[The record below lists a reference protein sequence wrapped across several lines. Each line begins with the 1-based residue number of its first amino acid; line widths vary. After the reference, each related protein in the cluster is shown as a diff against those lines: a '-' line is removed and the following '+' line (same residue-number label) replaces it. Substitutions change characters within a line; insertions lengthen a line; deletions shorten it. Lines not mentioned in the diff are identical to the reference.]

1 MHTGLQTWQRGGI
14 LVYMLRKDFFE
25 RTIEELGQVLRKAL
39 ELYLQRRTQPAR
51 ETLDEASVA
60 FFDMQTQAARGL
72 PEAALHA
79 GMAADGPEKRE
90 YYRQLADL
98 LVLDGDLLAE
108 DGDWPEAGKAWHQ
121 ALRILMWQQAQTDT
135 VFSFDRRHR
144 IRELQERLQ
153 RLDAAAD

>member
-1 MHTGLQTWQRGGI
+1 
-14 LVYMLRKDFFE
+14 MLRKDFFE
-25 RTIEELGQVLRKAL
+25 RTIEELGQVLRKAM

-51 ETLDEASVA
+51 ETLNEATVA

-72 PEAALHA
+72 PEEALYA
-79 GMAADGPEKRE
+79 RMAADGPDKRE

-108 DGDWPEAGKAWHQ
+108 EGDWPEAGKAWHQ

-144 IRELQERLQ
+144 IRELQARLKQ
-153 RLDAAAD
+153 LDAAAE